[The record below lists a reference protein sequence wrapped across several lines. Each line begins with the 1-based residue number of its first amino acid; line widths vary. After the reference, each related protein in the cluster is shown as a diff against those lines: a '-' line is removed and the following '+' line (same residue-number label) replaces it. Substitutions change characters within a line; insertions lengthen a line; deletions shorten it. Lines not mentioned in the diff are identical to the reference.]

1 MRWNTFLFVFIHTLT
16 KIDTTESKEQDK
28 KNKKLVASNWLNNK
42 DEVLNALYVVTDI
55 FEVKNSIDYI
65 GLNPSDAIYNLV
77 STNLKTFE
85 NLHKSSIGLERLG
98 VNEVDDI
105 LIDKAKKKP
114 IDIRNI
120 NRKIKLHQNLDI
132 INNPKSKT
140 DELNKTKLL
149 KFIAAAKKLKTINNK
164 TLFLEWNK
172 LRCNR
177 KNPSYYNLLD
187 LFNHYKN
194 KPF

>member
-1 MRWNTFLFVFIHTLT
+1 M
-16 KIDTTESKEQDK
+16 
-28 KNKKLVASNWLNNK
+28 
-42 DEVLNALYVVTDI
+42 YVVTDI

-149 KFIAAAKKLKTINNK
+149 KFIAAAKKLKTINKK
-164 TLFLEWNK
+164 TLFREWNK
-172 LRCNR
+172 LRCNS
-177 KNPSYYNLLD
+177 KNPSYNNLLD
-187 LFNHYKN
+187 LLNHYKHN
-194 KPF
+194 PLF